1 MKRLILLAL
10 IPVLVGCAGMT
21 KQQQSLLGGVVGA
34 VAGNQ
39 LGEGHKDQGWAMA
52 FGTLAG
58 TMIGN
63 AFEAATESGDWWKF
77 WD

>member
-1 MKRLILLAL
+1 MKRLILIAL
-10 IPVLVGCAGMT
+10 IPALLGCVGMT

-39 LGEGHKDQGWAMA
+39 LGEGHKDQKLAIG

-58 TMIGN
+58 AMIGN
-63 AFEAATESGDWWKF
+63 AFEAATKSGDWWRF